1 MKAQSYCGLPPSKR
15 LLFNHKAAL
24 FILAMSVQ
32 NFSAASF
39 VAERRL
45 IGLTQ
50 ESSSQSRSA
59 AVEKKGASRPV
70 SGRVPGSQGKN
81 KPHKTGL
88 IEAQFSHNIQFMGAD
103 GFVTSPGQVGN
114 ASWRCAGSHHGQ
126 NSPFTVR

>member
-1 MKAQSYCGLPPSKR
+1 MKAQSYCGLTPSKR

-50 ESSSQSRSA
+50 ESSSQ
-59 AVEKKGASRPV
+59 
-70 SGRVPGSQGKN
+70 
-81 KPHKTGL
+81 
-88 IEAQFSHNIQFMGAD
+88 
-103 GFVTSPGQVGN
+103 
-114 ASWRCAGSHHGQ
+114 
-126 NSPFTVR
+126 